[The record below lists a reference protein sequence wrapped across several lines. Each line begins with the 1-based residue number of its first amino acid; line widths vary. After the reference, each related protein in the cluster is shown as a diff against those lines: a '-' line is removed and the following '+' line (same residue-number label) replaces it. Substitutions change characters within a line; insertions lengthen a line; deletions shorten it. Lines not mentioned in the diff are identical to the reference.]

1 MGYLNH
7 NFRFNSEKDEDTRA
21 WEILHSEVVKDN
33 FKSQN
38 TFVIK
43 AINEYYDRVLKTVE
57 DPLFTEREK
66 EDRFVE
72 RIVDAVENKV
82 IANLPALAGMYM
94 SMQQCIFGQGGAGF
108 ISGTSFGID
117 PEIVKS
123 TFCMTDRKA
132 EDKQPPE
139 PEENELLD
147 LNFGF

>member
-66 EDRFVE
+66 EDRFAE
-72 RIVDAVENKV
+72 RIVEAE
-82 IANLPALAGMYM
+82 
-94 SMQQCIFGQGGAGF
+94 Q
-108 ISGTSFGID
+108 ISLF
-117 PEIVKS
+117 
-123 TFCMTDRKA
+123 R
-132 EDKQPPE
+132 
-139 PEENELLD
+139 
-147 LNFGF
+147 